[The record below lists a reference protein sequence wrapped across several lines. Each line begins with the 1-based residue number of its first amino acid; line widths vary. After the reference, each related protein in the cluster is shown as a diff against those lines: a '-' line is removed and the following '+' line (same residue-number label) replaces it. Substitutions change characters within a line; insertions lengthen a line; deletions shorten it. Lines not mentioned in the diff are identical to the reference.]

1 MERYVGSTV
10 PEPLAFRIVGGG
22 SPARSTAA
30 LLLGVAL
37 RFVRGCASARCRA
50 SRAVLTPKGHVYW
63 GFRRALVSQPRT
75 PVLSVLPMS
84 DGNFERFNSEV
95 SEVPGSQAVGVQPG
109 ALSCITAAGAGAPP
123 TLETA
128 TEGTI
133 SSTTSSAAGANAVH
147 DPSSNSVLSS
157 SC

>member
-75 PVLSVLPMS
+75 PVLSVLPQQILNTGVMLAQQGS
-84 DGNFERFNSEV
+84 PLEDCDSTHNS
-95 SEVPGSQAVGVQPG
+95 G
-109 ALSCITAAGAGAPP
+109 L
-123 TLETA
+123 
-128 TEGTI
+128 
-133 SSTTSSAAGANAVH
+133 
-147 DPSSNSVLSS
+147 
-157 SC
+157 